1 MYLWSV
7 RIRDYVLN
15 ITQNDRRL
23 ALISFQSVLNELII
37 LLDMLI
43 RMAPSVWLVI
53 LQRNYY
59 LTDFVLTRSLLNHLS
74 FFY

>member
-43 RMAPSVWLVI
+43 RMAPSGLA
-53 LQRNYY
+53 RY
-59 LTDFVLTRSLLNHLS
+59 LTEELLSN
-74 FFY
+74 

>member
-23 ALISFQSVLNELII
+23 ALISFQIVLNELII

-53 LQRNYY
+53 LLRNYY

>member
-53 LQRNYY
+53 LLRNYY